1 MPMTLLEML
10 YQQYGTNEPILL
22 SEITF
27 EDYSRPWI
35 MKQLQLLCESG
46 DLCKYEKGVYYV
58 PTDTFFGK
66 SILNPRKV
74 IEKKYINDSRRIIGY
89 YSGITLQNQLKIT
102 TQMPNVLEIYT
113 NNESSKVR
121 EVTVGSQRVVLR
133 RARVEINRDNVPIL
147 AFLELMNDITPN
159 MLDDD
164 KKERI
169 AEYIDGNII
178 MLAFRSFLFKICT
191 KRFIPVTDIF
201 CGIVKGIPEV
211 SGTSFLHMGITVV

>member
-74 IEKKYINDSRRIIGY
+74 IEKNNRLLFRHYAAKSIEDNYTDAKCSRD
-89 YSGITLQNQLKIT
+89 
-102 TQMPNVLEIYT
+102 IY
-113 NNESSKVR
+113 
-121 EVTVGSQRVVLR
+121 QQ
-133 RARVEINRDNVPIL
+133 
-147 AFLELMNDITPN
+147 
-159 MLDDD
+159 
-164 KKERI
+164 
-169 AEYIDGNII
+169 
-178 MLAFRSFLFKICT
+178 
-191 KRFIPVTDIF
+191 
-201 CGIVKGIPEV
+201 
-211 SGTSFLHMGITVV
+211 